1 MNADV
6 SSKYIKAIVIAELL
20 ISAGIIIF
28 WALFFTVGL
37 IKIQNPELKEIYNA
51 YEYSFVFPD
60 LLLSIILIIAALHL
74 MRKNPN
80 GFLYSIIAGAMLIFV
95 GLLDI
100 SFNLLNGI
108 YQLGIGEAVLNGLIN
123 LACVVFGYIL
133 ISFGKRFLI

>member
-1 MNADV
+1 MNVDV

-133 ISFGKRFLI
+133 IGFGKKCLI